1 MIWKIK
7 QFLLI
12 VSVKLIHIDRVCPLN
27 SLQNAEKKFI
37 LSQKDIAIN
46 IDRLIIN
53 V

>member
-1 MIWKIK
+1 MIWKVK
-7 QFLLI
+7 PFTLVVI
-12 VSVKLIHIDRVCPLN
+12 VKVIHTDRVCPLN

-37 LSQKDIAIN
+37 LSQKNVAIN